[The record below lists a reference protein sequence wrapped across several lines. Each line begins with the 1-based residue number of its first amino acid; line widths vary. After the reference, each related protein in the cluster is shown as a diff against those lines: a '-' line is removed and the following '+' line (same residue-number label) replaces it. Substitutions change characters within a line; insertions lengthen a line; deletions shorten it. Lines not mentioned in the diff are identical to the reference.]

1 MSLLIV
7 YIFVKC
13 IFSLFPF
20 PPKLTVVETTGPP
33 TSTLFSC
40 FISRPFPFPHLPTFE
55 FYLGLR
61 LSSLRLIS
69 LPFLAAK
76 VGSCGKIMGNVTQ
89 MEETCLPSAAL
100 SPTHFSLQTGMWGSL
115 RPRDGSPRLKRAEV
129 TH

>member
-13 IFSLFPF
+13 IFSFFPF
-20 PPKLTVVETTGPP
+20 PPKLIVVETTGPP
-33 TSTLFSC
+33 TSIFSC

-76 VGSCGKIMGNVTQ
+76 VWSCGKIMGNVTQ
-89 MEETCLPSAAL
+89 MEETCAEKAACCPLPSHHL
-100 SPTHFSLQTGMWGSL
+100 FFPPDWDVG
-115 RPRDGSPRLKRAEV
+115 
-129 TH
+129 